1 MASPEDMERMYVHLA
16 QVLEE
21 IDFRDR
27 TPGGTNLMSRIR
39 RFLQR
44 AELDKN
50 EVNIVRGIL
59 TATQKRR
66 RQAGDPHVG
75 KDGEVAPERE
85 SPERESPEKDLE

>member
-1 MASPEDMERMYVHLA
+1 MERMYVHLA

-27 TPGGTNLMSRIR
+27 TQSGTNLMSRIR
-39 RFLQR
+39 RFMQR

-59 TATQKRR
+59 TAVQNRR
-66 RQAGDPHVG
+66 RHAGAGVQATPT
-75 KDGEVAPERE
+75 ERE
-85 SPERESPEKDLE
+85 SG

>member
-1 MASPEDMERMYVHLA
+1 MYVHLA

-27 TPGGTNLMSRIR
+27 TQSGTNLMGRIR

-50 EVNIVRGIL
+50 EVNILRGIL
-59 TATQKRR
+59 TAVQNRR
-66 RQAGDPHVG
+66 RHAGGVPRVG
-75 KDGEVAPERE
+75 SPDGAPQVDVVERVKE
-85 SPERESPEKDLE
+85 GE